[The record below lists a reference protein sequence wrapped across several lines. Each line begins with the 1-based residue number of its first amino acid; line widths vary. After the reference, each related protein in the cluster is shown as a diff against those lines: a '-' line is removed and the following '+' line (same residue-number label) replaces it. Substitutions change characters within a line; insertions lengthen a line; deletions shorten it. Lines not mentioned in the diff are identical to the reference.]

1 MTLLLLKMLT
11 FLRVAVLSDE
21 EVNLLKRDSN
31 FHWSDEASLQE
42 DYNEFAVAKES
53 EVNLLA
59 KRALVPLSMRPV
71 YTYTFICYVM
81 LCNNTIKKLYF
92 QSYIYF
98 IGPIFFTPRSAL
110 QCCLVSSTGS
120 LVTIRKYERCEY

>member
-1 MTLLLLKMLT
+1 MTFLLLKMLT

-21 EVNLLKRDSN
+21 EVNLLKRDSD

-71 YTYTFICYVM
+71 YTYTFICYVL
-81 LCNNTIKKLYF
+81 LCDNTIQNYISKAISILLVPYSLHLEAHF
-92 QSYIYF
+92 NAVSYLPP
-98 IGPIFFTPRSAL
+98 GR
-110 QCCLVSSTGS
+110 
-120 LVTIRKYERCEY
+120 

>member
-1 MTLLLLKMLT
+1 MLT

-21 EVNLLKRDSN
+21 EVNLLKRDSD

-53 EVNLLA
+53 EVDLLA
-59 KRALVPLSMRPV
+59 RRALVPLSMRPV

-81 LCNNTIKKLYF
+81 FAMLCDSTIQNSISKAISILLV
-92 QSYIYF
+92 
-98 IGPIFFTPRSAL
+98 PTRSAL

-120 LVTIRKYERCEY
+120 